1 MLTFI
6 RLLFDFPQYHSAL
19 NSEHFYKTKVNLY
32 HHIHITAR
40 LNWRRFLM
48 SQIPSISPKNRY
60 RKLYCWIWWLV
71 YMILPMK
78 ESQWYNFTTKRL
90 DKNTFIVRKGLDEA
104 QSFWTSKMHLFFNRI
119 NCNLL
124 RDICIFNCN
133 LVSISNIETFSNNEQ
148 CLG

>member
-19 NSEHFYKTKVNLY
+19 NSEHFYKTEVNLY

-60 RKLYCWIWWLV
+60 RKLLNL
-71 YMILPMK
+71 MIGISDIANEGKSMI
-78 ESQWYNFTTKRL
+78 QFYNKKTR
-90 DKNTFIVRKGLDEA
+90 
-104 QSFWTSKMHLFFNRI
+104 
-119 NCNLL
+119 
-124 RDICIFNCN
+124 
-133 LVSISNIETFSNNEQ
+133 
-148 CLG
+148 